1 MLRWFNEVNGLV
13 NWLLGYPNGTT
24 ETFAIWSVSLL
35 ALLIAMRCTCSIYGV
50 ANVAWLRMVLVLL
63 IGIYSLLGAA
73 ALTKL
78 YLLRYFKDP
87 LIRQV
92 AMFGIPIITYLLF
105 GVPAQCEMLKATFVK
120 TFLAFTSSV
129 LVAILAINLTNSGF
143 SSLGSG
149 EQKTKNIR
157 SRASNFQSMLD
168 G

>member
-1 MLRWFNEVNGLV
+1 MLRWFNEVNALV
-13 NWLLGYPNGTT
+13 NWLLGYPTGTI
-24 ETFAIWSVSLL
+24 ETFVIWFVSLL

-63 IGIYSLLGAA
+63 IGIYSLLGVA

-87 LIRQV
+87 VVRQA
-92 AMFGIPIITYLLF
+92 AMFAIPILAYLMF
-105 GVPAQCEMLKATFVK
+105 GVPAQCEMLRATFVK

-129 LVAILAINLTNSGF
+129 LVAILAINLTNTGF
-143 SSLGSG
+143 SSLGTG
-149 EQKTKNIR
+149 EQKSKNIR
-157 SRASNFQSMLD
+157 SRASNFQTLLD